1 MLAIVW
7 IALFVIAASETAL
20 LLTGRLPDV
29 IAPLLGMGLG
39 LTLAFGA
46 LDLEVASGG
55 SVTSVPSQGLAAL
68 GLAVLIL
75 NAVFIFSSAIESIPT
90 GLLGGR

>member
-7 IALFVIAASETAL
+7 IALFVIAAAETAL

-55 SVTSVPSQGLAAL
+55 TISSIPSQGLAAL

-75 NAVFIFSSAIESIPT
+75 NAVFVFSSAVESLPT
-90 GLLGGR
+90 GFSGGR

>member
-7 IALFVIAASETAL
+7 STLFIIAAAETAL
-20 LLTGRLPDV
+20 LLTGRLPAV
-29 IAPLLGMGLG
+29 LPPLLGMGLG

-55 SVTSVPSQGLAAL
+55 TVTAVPSQGLAAL
-68 GLAVLIL
+68 GLAILIL
-75 NAVFIFSSAIESIPT
+75 NAVFVFSSAIESLPT
-90 GLLGGR
+90 GMLGGR